1 MQDHEKTKE
10 QLIDELNEMRSRVAK
25 SETYE
30 AKLVSQISRTIGE
43 DATIE
48 RHTEIDVDDVLK
60 ERLSNLGPVMELGAT
75 EGKNHGEFQKSL
87 EALLHSAEEYFDL
100 YNNAP
105 NAFFSIGTD
114 GNIIRVNP
122 RAGILLGIPH
132 QDLIGKPIF
141 DFYADTPAG
150 KQKARTVF
158 SRFKAG
164 EDILDEELQMQ
175 RLGGDLVW
183 ISLTVNAVRDASGQ
197 ITESRS
203 MVVDITE
210 RKRME
215 EELRISEEKFSKAFH
230 LNPDAITI
238 TRLVDGMFVSVN
250 EGFKHLSG
258 YPEEEVIGK
267 TTLELNIL
275 DNPEDRNRLIEVLKA
290 EGKVDNFEVGFR
302 IKNGDVRYGLMS
314 ASIIVLN
321 GEPHILNVTK
331 DITERKLTDEQL
343 RESEEKY
350 RLLAENMN
358 DVIWQTTPDMVF
370 TYVSPSIK
378 EQRGYD
384 ANEVLGRQIWD
395 FIAPNEILSWRKRV
409 KQPFN
414 LLLSREAA
422 FETEP
427 YELHVRK
434 DGTTLWTETMATPVI
449 NHEGNL
455 IAFQGVTRD
464 ITERKLLEEALRTT
478 LGRYHTIL
486 SSLYAGVLVV
496 AEDGRVEFVNQAFCN
511 LFHLEDL
518 PENLRGLS
526 SPAMIE
532 KIKDVYAQPDYAV
545 SRIRAIV
552 AEGRPV
558 KGEEATMCDGRV
570 YMVDYIPIH
579 IEGKT
584 YGRLWHHQ
592 DITERKLLE
601 DRLRKEI
608 VEREK
613 SG

>member
-1 MQDHEKTKE
+1 
-10 QLIDELNEMRSRVAK
+10 
-25 SETYE
+25 
-30 AKLVSQISRTIGE
+30 
-43 DATIE
+43 
-48 RHTEIDVDDVLK
+48 
-60 ERLSNLGPVMELGAT
+60 
-75 EGKNHGEFQKSL
+75 
-87 EALLHSAEEYFDL
+87 
-100 YNNAP
+100 
-105 NAFFSIGTD
+105 
-114 GNIIRVNP
+114 
-122 RAGILLGIPH
+122 
-132 QDLIGKPIF
+132 
-141 DFYADTPAG
+141 
-150 KQKARTVF
+150 
-158 SRFKAG
+158 
-164 EDILDEELQMQ
+164 
-175 RLGGDLVW
+175 
-183 ISLTVNAVRDASGQ
+183 
-197 ITESRS
+197 
-203 MVVDITE
+203 
-210 RKRME
+210 
-215 EELRISEEKFSKAFH
+215 
-230 LNPDAITI
+230 
-238 TRLVDGMFVSVN
+238 
-250 EGFKHLSG
+250 
-258 YPEEEVIGK
+258 
-267 TTLELNIL
+267 
-275 DNPEDRNRLIEVLKA
+275 
-290 EGKVDNFEVGFR
+290 
-302 IKNGDVRYGLMS
+302 MS
-314 ASIIVLN
+314 ASIIELN
-321 GEPHILNVTK
+321 GVEHILNVTR
-331 DITERKLTDEQL
+331 DITERKLTEEQL

-350 RLLAENMN
+350 RLLTENMN

-384 ANEVLGRQIWD
+384 TNEVLGRQIWD

-526 SPAMIE
+526 SPTMIE

-545 SRIRAIV
+545 SRIKAIV

-601 DRLRKEI
+601 DRLRQEI